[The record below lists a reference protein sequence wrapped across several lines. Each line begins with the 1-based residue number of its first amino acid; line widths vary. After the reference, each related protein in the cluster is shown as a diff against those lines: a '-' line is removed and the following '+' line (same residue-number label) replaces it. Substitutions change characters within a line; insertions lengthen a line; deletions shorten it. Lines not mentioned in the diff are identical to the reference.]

1 MSKPSSLKPRR
12 APRTAT
18 KTDGKAKTRRKP
30 KEVTD
35 GKLVPSDRKPE
46 LRLDLFHIPVS
57 RVKSEASYLVL
68 MKGQKEW
75 QMAKLEGRAWWVG
88 DNLLGRL
95 CDSALIVPTPNR
107 VLHAIDDLADR
118 FSSPLD
124 DYGCVGSKQY
134 YIDRDVIDYGNW
146 LICHPGCDE
155 LGTEQQLAIFRYL
168 RLEAAALLENPLGLD
183 EIVVNY
189 CVLDKDGN
197 RVFEHVEVDEC
208 WYYARDRKSDW
219 LDRLGAVFADGSVKL
234 GHELAQRPWL
244 EVPRR
249 NRKPRR

>member
-1 MSKPSSLKPRR
+1 MSKPSPLKPRR
-12 APRTAT
+12 ASRTAT
-18 KTDGKAKTRRKP
+18 KTDGKAKTQRKP

-57 RVKSEASYLVL
+57 RIKSEASYLVL
-68 MKGQKEW
+68 MKGQRQW

-118 FSSPLD
+118 FSSSLD
-124 DYGCVGSKQY
+124 DYGSVGSKQY

-146 LICHPGCDE
+146 LICI
-155 LGTEQQLAIFRYL
+155 LAVTSLVRSSSSPSS
-168 RLEAAALLENPLGLD
+168 ATCGL
-183 EIVVNY
+183 
-189 CVLDKDGN
+189 K
-197 RVFEHVEVDEC
+197 RQPC
-208 WYYARDRKSDW
+208 WRTLW
-219 LDRLGAVFADGSVKL
+219 GSMRSSSTI
-234 GHELAQRPWL
+234 AS
-244 EVPRR
+244 
-249 NRKPRR
+249 